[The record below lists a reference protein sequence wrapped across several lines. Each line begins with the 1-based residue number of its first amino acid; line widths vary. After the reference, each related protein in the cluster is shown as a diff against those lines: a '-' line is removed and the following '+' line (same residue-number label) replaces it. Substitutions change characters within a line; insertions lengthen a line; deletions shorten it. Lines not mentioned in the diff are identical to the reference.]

1 MKNRDLIA
9 SNIEEAKEE
18 LESILSDLAADSEY
32 SEGEFQV
39 ALEHAYHHLNYAWHI
54 RHVEEARARACSQED
69 FVNWSKYPSGDIN
82 EYE

>member
-1 MKNRDLIA
+1 MKNKDLIK

-18 LESILSDLAADSEY
+18 LESLLSDIASDPEYTESEL
-32 SEGEFQV
+32 QI

-54 RHVEEARARACSQED
+54 RNVDEDRVGACSQED
-69 FVNWSKYPSGDIN
+69 FVKWSKYPIGEIH

>member
-1 MKNRDLIA
+1 MKNKELIA

-18 LESILSDLAADSEY
+18 LASILSDLASDPEY
-32 SEGEFQV
+32 TEIELQL

-54 RHVEEARARACSQED
+54 RNVSEERARACSLED
-69 FVNWSKYPSGDIN
+69 FVKWSKYPAGEIN